1 MSLEL
6 YIAILLTVVVLS
18 IVVGTVALVVVLLQ
32 LKRVARSVERV
43 VERTGEQ
50 IDQLGEMAGSLGQ
63 VALGIAGAMGK
74 KTVVGAGL
82 LYNLFQFFRRS
93 RRKDHP
99 SADEEEAKDA
109 RD

>member
-32 LKRVARSVERV
+32 LKRAARSVERV
-43 VERTGEQ
+43 VERTGDQ
-50 IDQLGEMAGSLGQ
+50 IGQLGEMAGSLGQ

-82 LYNLFQFFRRS
+82 LYNLFQFFRH
-93 RRKDHP
+93 RRKKDSP
-99 SADEEEAKDA
+99 SFEEEDKKD
-109 RD
+109 DGN